1 MSSKKLK
8 LLWRFTKTF
17 PVTLFRCQPRAEV
30 ELREFQRQQMR
41 NIPIYDFHLKD
52 GFVHPMPGEYFIQP
66 NGISI
71 RPLGKNLKI
80 FFNRFRGGFIYMIK
94 KGTPIP
100 EQLVLLH
107 EFRDHHSLQTSVD
120 CTEK

>member
-1 MSSKKLK
+1 M
-8 LLWRFTKTF
+8 
-17 PVTLFRCQPRAEV
+17 A
-30 ELREFQRQQMR
+30 
-41 NIPIYDFHLKD
+41 
-52 GFVHPMPGEYFIQP
+52 GEYFIQP

-80 FFNRFRGGFIYMIK
+80 FLNRFRGGFIYMIK

-107 EFRDHHSLQTSVD
+107 EFRDHHSLQTSVV
-120 CTEK
+120 CTEKEINERLTKFLKENAVLISKIKVEEMLREAKITL